1 MINGDTG
8 GGLPGIIELRNPEA
22 YEIWVLWRAL
32 DRRFLPSQIMA
43 EPQSWL
49 DDMLT
54 LDGIYETLKERAK

>member
-1 MINGDTG
+1 MINGG
-8 GGLPGIIELRNPEA
+8 GGTLPGIIQLHNPEA
-22 YEIWVLWRAL
+22 YEIWTLWRAL